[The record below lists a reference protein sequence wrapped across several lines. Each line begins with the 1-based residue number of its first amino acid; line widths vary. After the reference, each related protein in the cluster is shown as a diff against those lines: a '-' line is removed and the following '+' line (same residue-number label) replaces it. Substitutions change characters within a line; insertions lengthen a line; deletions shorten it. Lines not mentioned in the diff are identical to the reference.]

1 MFCVSGLA
9 VMVFGVFMMVL
20 GVFTLVNG
28 SFRVSRERV
37 VWGVPARIIGALLI
51 LPLFV
56 CFGTLMAVVFVYQL
70 QNRQLEVDET
80 RTIGL
85 ILLGID
91 LAFILVILLIGLV
104 TAEPVEAEKPPGDGE
119 YEGDD
124 VPRSGD

>member
-1 MFCVSGLA
+1 MCCIGELA
-9 VMVFGVFMMVL
+9 MMVL

-28 SFRVSRERV
+28 SFRLSRERV
-37 VWGVPARIIGALLI
+37 VWGVPARIMGALLI

-56 CFGTLMAVVFVYQL
+56 YLGTIMTVALVYNL
-70 QNRQLEVDET
+70 HGRQPVEEDA
-80 RTIGL
+80 RKYGL

-91 LAFILVILLIGLV
+91 LAFIVVILAIGLV

-124 VPRSGD
+124 LPHSGD